1 MKLAGNPL
9 LFLIRLISLCLA
21 CAAPSTAL
29 AQLQTTLLPIVRTD
43 REYFVCDD
51 AVREQSCFD
60 QYVAFTDQYVPT
72 GDPTVAIEDLRCASF
87 GSERS
92 DATFSLSG
100 RLVERAAGQAL
111 SLSPRILKIRFYSKG
126 ASGEPIELPR
136 SDLTY
141 VLARTLTESKLL
153 SETTTGK
160 VVNNMEI
167 SAIQQKKW
175 SKLTSTDQV
184 DLAVT
189 QLQTWGWLRRVVHST
204 GGRPSPAIRLNPA
217 LPIDA

>member
-1 MKLAGNPL
+1 VPVQAVRFAIAWCELLEAHAKKLWASAINPDLAPTHKLA
-9 LFLIRLISLCLA
+9 
-21 CAAPSTAL
+21 
-29 AQLQTTLLPIVRTD
+29 
-43 REYFVCDD
+43 EK
-51 AVREQSCFD
+51 
-60 QYVAFTDQYVPT
+60 
-72 GDPTVAIEDLRCASF
+72 
-87 GSERS
+87 
-92 DATFSLSG
+92 
-100 RLVERAAGQAL
+100 
-111 SLSPRILKIRFYSKG
+111 IL
-126 ASGEPIELPR
+126 
-136 SDLTY
+136 
-141 VLARTLTESKLL
+141 
-153 SETTTGK
+153 TGK